1 MKLREIG
8 IIEKLRRQYIPAM
21 KKKSRIKHINNLVI
35 ELKDVYPIFFLLVL
49 GIIASMVI
57 ITSEIIHI
65 SRKKWRNRHLK
76 VNHITLRGCWTDF
89 VSDWNSAIS
98 KSHGELLFLA
108 AIWPLHMLN
117 PQGST
122 MQQHVWY
129 GGLACLL
136 YHWYCY
142 GKFR

>member
-65 SRKKWRNRHLK
+65 SRKK
-76 VNHITLRGCWTDF
+76 
-89 VSDWNSAIS
+89 
-98 KSHGELLFLA
+98 
-108 AIWPLHMLN
+108 
-117 PQGST
+117 
-122 MQQHVWY
+122 
-129 GGLACLL
+129 
-136 YHWYCY
+136 
-142 GKFR
+142 